1 VTREWTRTLN
11 DLRHQPEKLADRIDW
26 AIKESLFNDFMEAE
40 GLSWKDPVLQSVD
53 LEYHNIDPKRGL
65 YHGLQQAGEVIGL
78 ISEKQIEKAL
88 DTPPQGTRAQ
98 IRGQMVDR
106 EIDRIKTIHW
116 TGIEFNNGDTLDLT
130 DVIFPEDVEQMLN
143 SNKEQF
149 AWK

>member
-1 VTREWTRTLN
+1 
-11 DLRHQPEKLADRIDW
+11 
-26 AIKESLFNDFMEAE
+26 
-40 GLSWKDPVLQSVD
+40 LSWQDPVLQSVD
-53 LEYHNIDPKRGL
+53 LEYHNIDPERGL
-65 YHGLQQAGEVIGL
+65 YYGLQQAGEVTGL

-98 IRGQMVDR
+98 IRGQVVDR
-106 EIDRIKTIHW
+106 EMDRIKTIHW

-130 DVIFPEDVEQMLN
+130 DIILPEDVEQMLN